1 MAKRVLNL
9 GNGKWC
15 WTEGCAVHSQT
26 KTINP
31 RSEAASVALR
41 NRAIE
46 TLRSLPPKQE
56 IAFSPNGGEAQ
67 QQYQE
72 SQINLEDAKLHLAI
86 VPKERKKLKE
96 ALVTNSFPKDRRKQY
111 EDLYND
117 STELLAA
124 YERNRS
130 RYFLGGIYSDKD
142 SKDKVQAIPL
152 SIDNISEV
160 NEWVAN
166 FYNKDESD
174 WNTDTVDDDDSTVDS
189 SSDDDSDEEVASAT
203 KTKTKIFNK
212 KNKLY
217 YRDHSGKDVEL
228 KAASYLVRSK
238 GPEEFELKDGKS
250 FESKHSSLLE
260 EQAGPPKLKVLG
272 RERLFPSKNL
282 STFVRLSN

>member
-1 MAKRVLNL
+1 MAKKVLNL

-56 IAFSPNGGEAQ
+56 LAFGPNAGDAV

-96 ALVTNSFPKDRRKQY
+96 ALVHNSFPADKKKHY

-117 STELLAA
+117 SSELLAA

-130 RYFLGGIYSDKD
+130 RYFLGGIYSDKN
-142 SKDKVQAIPL
+142 SQEKVQAIPL

-166 FYNKDESD
+166 FYNKEESD
-174 WNTDTVDDDDSTVDS
+174 WNPETVEEEGVAASDVSNGDDDD
-189 SSDDDSDEEVASAT
+189 EVASAT

-238 GPEEFELKDGKS
+238 GPEEFELREGKS
-250 FESKHSSLLE
+250 FESSHSSYLD
-260 EQAGPPKLKVLG
+260 EQAGPPKLRVLA

-282 STFVRLSN
+282 STFIRLQN